1 MKENDKRLNAYKKIA
16 EFKPQKLSRDETTG
30 EKKSSSPGVKQSDPS
45 SVQSFTPF
53 NLADYASKKQLPVSE
68 AVNTKRETPV
78 QDKQTTSSKNTI
90 PVEQTI
96 PGRQTENQANDQ
108 NSLNDYMDRR
118 GLIKVALSGSEGGKD
133 SLYRRVA
140 KFLLLIGVDE
150 AAKILP
156 HLTPE
161 QTEKIIPE
169 IASIRR
175 VDPDEASVIL
185 AEFEN
190 LVQRARESGGVT
202 TARSILEKA
211 FGAERAGQ
219 MIKKTVTFPDGK
231 PFDYLQESDGERLY
245 QLLKGESPAVSALVL
260 SHVKSASA
268 AQAINLM
275 NAEEKKNVIYRLAKL
290 QKVDPDVVS
299 RVDRAMKEKNQTL
312 SMTKADTIDGRGALA
327 DILKRMSGAAERDI
341 LSSLENTDPEL
352 GRDLRERLFTVEDIL
367 RSDDRF
373 LQKKLQTMEDA
384 DIAFLIAGKKD
395 LFRQKILS
403 NVSKGRGDMILEEE
417 SLRKPMKKKD
427 VDEVT
432 DAFFSYLR
440 RSWEKGDLIL
450 HGDED
455 TLVY

>member
-16 EFKPQKLSRDETTG
+16 EFKPQKITRDEISAD
-30 EKKSSSPGVKQSDPS
+30 KKSSSSGVIQAES
-45 SVQSFTPF
+45 SSAQSFTPF
-53 NLADYASKKQLPVSE
+53 NLADYAVQKQFPSSEKKNGKKE
-68 AVNTKRETPV
+68 IPV
-78 QDKQTTSSKNTI
+78 QEKLTAAVKKTAA
-90 PVEQTI
+90 VEHTI
-96 PGRQTENQANDQ
+96 PGNKTEIQTVDQ
-108 NSLNDYMDRR
+108 NSINDYMDRR
-118 GLIKVALSGSEGGKD
+118 GLIKVAVSESGGGKD

-211 FGAERAGQ
+211 FGSERAGQ
-219 MIKKTVTFPDGK
+219 MIKKTVAFPDGK

-268 AQAINLM
+268 AQAINIM
-275 NAEEKKNVIYRLAKL
+275 DPEEKKNVIYRLAKL
-290 QKVDPDVVS
+290 QKIDPDVVS
-299 RVDRAMKEKNQTL
+299 RVDSAMKEKNQAL

-327 DILKRMSGAAERDI
+327 DILKRMPGNAERDI
-341 LSSLENTDPEL
+341 LSTLENTDPEL
-352 GRDLRERLFTVEDIL
+352 GRDLRERLFTVDDIL

-384 DIAFLIAGKKD
+384 DIAYLIAGKKD

-417 SLRKPMKKKD
+417 SVRKPMKKKD
-427 VDEVT
+427 VDDIT